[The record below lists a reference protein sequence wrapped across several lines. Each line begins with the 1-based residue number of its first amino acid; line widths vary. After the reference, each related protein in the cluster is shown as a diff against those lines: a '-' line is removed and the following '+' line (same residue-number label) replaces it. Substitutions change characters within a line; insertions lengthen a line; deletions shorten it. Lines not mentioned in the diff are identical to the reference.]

1 MRRSASQH
9 RAVLFLTLSA
19 GCIAA
24 SADNTDIA
32 SSLKRAL
39 APCTALT
46 DRDKRLDCFDA
57 LASGAAPP
65 ASTAS
70 VAVVPAAPASS
81 SAPEPRAE
89 DFGLTAAQQ
98 ERAKPHAQLDS
109 ITGVVSSI
117 WTSKSGRM
125 LLELDNGQSWEL
137 DRADRLLAAG
147 DKVKIEHAAMG
158 SFMLTTPTRR
168 NYHVRRLH

>member
-1 MRRSASQH
+1 M
-9 RAVLFLTLSA
+9 
-19 GCIAA
+19 
-24 SADNTDIA
+24 
-32 SSLKRAL
+32 
-39 APCTALT
+39 
-46 DRDKRLDCFDA
+46 
-57 LASGAAPP
+57 
-65 ASTAS
+65 
-70 VAVVPAAPASS
+70 
-81 SAPEPRAE
+81 
-89 DFGLTAAQQ
+89 TAAQQ